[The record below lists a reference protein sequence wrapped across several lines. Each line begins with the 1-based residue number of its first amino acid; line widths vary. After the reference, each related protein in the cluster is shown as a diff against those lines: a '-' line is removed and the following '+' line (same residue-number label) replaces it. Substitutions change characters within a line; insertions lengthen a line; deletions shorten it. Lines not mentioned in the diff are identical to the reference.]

1 MKITTFSKKQ
11 DLNDKTQIEKVRLL
25 AYYYLRKSNLDQFGI
40 SDVSEW
46 FDSLSYPIPN
56 SSRMR
61 ANIKKSRKFIR
72 GSVSDTY
79 RLHAC
84 EIDALDLELP
94 ELLTKS
100 EEIIAPDLVLPQ
112 SLYISTRGFVES
124 ISKQINASYDNNV
137 FDGCAVLMRRL
148 LEILLILSYE
158 NNGIEGDIKDGNG
171 NYILLNKI
179 MKNAVSNSTLSLS
192 RNTKGCLDKFR
203 NLGNFS
209 AHKIYYNAKR
219 SDLEKILL
227 DFRAAVEELL
237 YKSGIKV

>member
-1 MKITTFSKKQ
+1 MKLTAFSKKIE
-11 DLNDKTQIEKVRLL
+11 LNRKTQIDKVRLL
-25 AYYYLRKSNLDQFGI
+25 SYYFLRKNNLDQFGV
-40 SDVSEW
+40 SDISEW
-46 FDSLSYPIPN
+46 FDSLNYSIPN
-56 SSRMR
+56 SSRIR
-61 ANIKKSRKFIR
+61 ANIKTSRKFIR

-79 RLHAC
+79 RLHAR
-84 EIDALDLELP
+84 EIEALDLEFP

-100 EEIIAPDLVLPQ
+100 EDIIATDLVLPH
-112 SLYISTRGFVES
+112 SLYESTRGFVES
-124 ISKQINASYDNNV
+124 ISRQINASYEYNI

-158 NNGIEGDIKDGNG
+158 NNGIEDDIKDDKG

-179 MKNAVSNSTLSLS
+179 MKNAASNSTLSLS
-192 RNTKGCLDKFR
+192 RNTKECLDKFR

-227 DFRAAVEELL
+227 DFRAAIEELL

>member
-1 MKITTFSKKQ
+1 MKLTSFLKKQ
-11 DLNDKTQIEKVRLL
+11 DLNNKTQIEKVRLL
-25 AYYYLRKSNLDQFGI
+25 AYYFLRKNNLDQFGI

-56 SSRMR
+56 SSRIR
-61 ANIKKSRKFIR
+61 ENIKKSRKFIR
-72 GSVSDTY
+72 GSVSDSY
-79 RLHAC
+79 RLHAR

-100 EEIIAPDLVLPQ
+100 EEIIAPDLILPH
-112 SLYISTRGFVES
+112 SLYESTRGFVES

-158 NNGIEGDIKDGNG
+158 NNGIENTIKDEKG
-171 NYILLNKI
+171 NYIFLNKI
-179 MKNAVSNSTLSLS
+179 MKDAVNNSTLSLS
-192 RNTKGCLDKFR
+192 RNTKECLDKFR
-203 NLGNFS
+203 SLGNFS

-219 SDLEKILL
+219 SDIENISL
-227 DFRAAVEELL
+227 DFRAAIEELL

>member
-1 MKITTFSKKQ
+1 MKLTAFSKKQ

-25 AYYYLRKSNLDQFGI
+25 AYYFLRKNDLDQFGI

-46 FDSLSYPIPN
+46 FDTLSYPLPN
-56 SSRMR
+56 SSRIR
-61 ANIKKSRKFIR
+61 DNIKKSRKFIR

-79 RLHAC
+79 RLHAR
-84 EIDALDLELP
+84 EIDALDIELP

-100 EEIIAPDLVLPQ
+100 EEIIAPDIVLPHA
-112 SLYISTRGFVES
+112 LYDGTRGFIEN

-158 NNGIEGDIKDGNG
+158 NNGIEDNIKDDKG

-179 MKNAVSNSTLSLS
+179 MKDAVSNGTLSLS
-192 RNTKGCLDKFR
+192 RNTKDCLDKYR